1 MSTSSIKKPFLD
13 PLEALDKLLSRF
25 GHRGVVIGGI
35 AVGLLSKTRFTE
47 DLDAMVLLSVEDVP
61 VFLEAAKEEGIIPRI
76 DDAEKFAKRN
86 RVLLLRH
93 TPSQTNIDISLGI
106 LPFEEEVIQRSIIHE
121 IDESLTIHLP
131 TPEDLIIM
139 KAIAHRPKDL
149 LDIQGIIQ
157 SNPILDKDRIENW
170 IRQFADFLETPEL
183 WDDIAEWL

>member
-1 MSTSSIKKPFLD
+1 MPKKPFLD
-13 PLEALDKLLSRF
+13 PLDALARLFNRF
-25 GHRGVVIGGI
+25 GKRGVVIGGI

-61 VFLEAAKEEGIIPRI
+61 VFLEKAKEEGIIPRI

-93 TPSQTNIDISLGI
+93 APSQTDIDISLGV
-106 LPFEEEVIQRSIIHE
+106 LPFEEEVVQRSILHKV
-121 IDESLTIHLP
+121 DKSLSIRLP

-149 LDIQGIIQ
+149 LDIQEIIR
-157 SNPILDKDRIENW
+157 SNPALDKDRIESRV
-170 IRQFADFLETPEL
+170 RQFADFLEIPAL